1 VRVYDHARQVR
12 AIGAEPRRRSQSVT
26 RRLLLLVA
34 GLALFGSTHAS
45 LAQNVENG
53 GRISERWC
61 SECHTIGSR
70 SARHKGAPP
79 FASIAARDI
88 VTSDMLVSF
97 LLLPHATMPNLS
109 LSRSDALDIAAF
121 IMDMK
126 K

>member
-1 VRVYDHARQVR
+1 V
-12 AIGAEPRRRSQSVT
+12 SVT
-26 RRLLLLVA
+26 ALLLHLTVALTLV
-34 GLALFGSTHAS
+34 GGIDTT

-53 GRISERWC
+53 RRISERWC
-61 SECHTIGSR
+61 AECHTIGSR

-97 LLLPHATMPNLS
+97 LLLPHASMPNLS
-109 LSRSDALDIAAF
+109 LSRNDAQDIAAF

>member
-1 VRVYDHARQVR
+1 VR
-12 AIGAEPRRRSQSVT
+12 APNRAHADQDGRRLTRRRSVPVT
-26 RRLLLLVA
+26 ALLLCLTVA
-34 GLALFGSTHAS
+34 VTLLGSTHAS

-53 GRISERWC
+53 RRISERWC

-109 LSRSDALDIAAF
+109 LSRNDALDIAAF